1 MSVVAVALAW
11 MRTGAVEAEDGWL
24 TPAEREVLGGITVP
38 KRAADWRV
46 GRWVAKDAVI
56 RATGDEELVKDA
68 VEVLASSEGGPVAR
82 ILAPGNWP
90 VVTVSL
96 SHSGGM
102 GFAAAAMGAFRLG
115 CDVEEIAPRSDEFV
129 NDYFTADEAAWVRSD
144 AGRRHLRANLLWSA
158 KESALKALGEGLRLD
173 TRAVEVTVHS
183 SEEPLGWGTLR
194 VRAASGDR
202 FSGCWRAAEGF
213 VWTVVADAAIALV
226 LTGGAS

>member
-11 MRTGAVEAEDGWL
+11 MRTGAVEVENGWL
-24 TPAEREVLGGITVP
+24 TAAERQVLEGMTVP

-56 RATGDEELVKDA
+56 RATGAEALAMDA
-68 VEVLASSEGGPVAR
+68 VEVLASPGGGPVAR
-82 ILAPGNWP
+82 ILAPGSWP

-96 SHSGGM
+96 SHAGGM

-115 CDVEEIAPRSDEFV
+115 CDVEEITPRSGEFV
-129 NDYFTADEAAWVRSD
+129 EDYFTRAEAAWVLSD
-144 AGRRHLRANLLWSA
+144 AGRRHLRTNLLWSA

-173 TRAVEVTVHS
+173 TRDVEVTVNP
-183 SEEPLGWGTLR
+183 SEAPLGWGTLR
-194 VRAASGDR
+194 VRAAGGDR